1 MKEKKLSI
9 FLNILLISF
18 GKYSKS
24 PSCIKITSFNFVYFI
39 PSRIAEPLP
48 SFFFFKITVIL
59 FFILPRFGINPVAL
73 FQTIAA
79 KIIPFLSMI
88 RGIIS

>member
-1 MKEKKLSI
+1 MLKIII
-9 FLNILLISF
+9 FLVIIFLVAYFVLNLFMSKRENGSGSHVIPIMLTLLI
-18 GKYSKS
+18 
-24 PSCIKITSFNFVYFI
+24 V
-39 PSRIAEPLP
+39 
-48 SFFFFKITVIL
+48 VII

-73 FQTIAA
+73 FQTISS

>member
-1 MKEKKLSI
+1 MLKIFI
-9 FLNILLISF
+9 FLVIIFLVAYFVLNLLM
-18 GKYSKS
+18 SKRENGS
-24 PSCIKITSFNFVYFI
+24 ASHVI
-39 PSRIAEPLP
+39 PIMLTLL
-48 SFFFFKITVIL
+48 TVVII

-73 FQTIAA
+73 FQTIAS

>member
-1 MKEKKLSI
+1 MLKIII
-9 FLNILLISF
+9 FLVIIFSIAYFLFNLFMSKTKDGNAKLIIPITLTLLILM
-18 GKYSKS
+18 
-24 PSCIKITSFNFVYFI
+24 II
-39 PSRIAEPLP
+39 
-48 SFFFFKITVIL
+48 

-88 RGIIS
+88 RGIVG